1 MSEDPND
8 ALLAPQSHT
17 PRKLKLATVSLA
29 GCFGCH
35 MSLLDVDERLLP
47 LLELVE
53 FDRSPLTDIKSI
65 GHCDIGLIEGG
76 LCNAENVHVLREYR
90 AHCKVLVAMGACAI
104 NGGLPAQ
111 RNQRDVGQMLRDVYS
126 RQTGGSAGNQIP
138 NDPELPL
145 PLNHVHPLHEVVHID
160 YFLPGC
166 PPSADAIWS
175 FLNDLIAGRTPNL
188 GHGMIHY
195 D

>member
-1 MSEDPND
+1 MNAFTYGSD
-8 ALLAPQSHT
+8 LAGSPA
-17 PRKLKLATVSLA
+17 PAARKLKIATVSLA

-35 MSLLDVDERLLP
+35 MSLLDIDERLLD

-53 FDRSPLTDIKSI
+53 FDKTI
-65 GHCDIGLIEGG
+65 GRCDLVLIEGG
-76 LCNAENVHVLREYR
+76 LCNAENVHVLREFR
-90 AHCKVLVAMGACAI
+90 AKCKILVAVGACAI

-111 RNQRDVGQMLRDVYS
+111 RNQRDVGKMMRDVYC
-126 RQTGGSAGNQIP
+126 RQAGGSIGNQIP

-145 PLNHVHPLHEVVHID
+145 PLNHVHPIHEVVHID

-166 PPSADAIWS
+166 PPSGDAIWT
-175 FLNDLIAGRTPNL
+175 FLTDLLAGRTPHL
-188 GHGMIHY
+188 GHGLIHY